1 MNEKEFQVIQ
11 EAKRIMEDNG
21 ILGIQFMQFKNGIAV
36 FEGFGKRKD
45 EYVNYIVDIE
55 EAIENEEII
64 IKRVNILVEVYEEDG
79 EIDVTIN
86 TWTWD
91 NNMEEI
97 DFQDE
102 TVKTYKRMDAAVK
115 RAKQIVQE
123 IMGANL
129 EIVRL

>member
-21 ILGIQFMQFKNGIAV
+21 ILGIQFMTFKDGIAV
-36 FEGFGKRKD
+36 YEGFGKGND
-45 EYVNYIVDIE
+45 EYVNYTVDVE

-102 TVKTYKRMDAAVK
+102 IVKTYKRKHAAVK
-115 RAKQIVQE
+115 RAKKLAQE
-123 IMGANL
+123 TMGANL

>member
-21 ILGIQFMQFKNGIAV
+21 ILGIQFMTFKDGIAV
-36 FEGFGKRKD
+36 YEGFGKGND
-45 EYVNYIVDIE
+45 EYVNYTVDVE

>member
-1 MNEKEFQVIQ
+1 MNEQEFQVIQ

-21 ILGIQFMQFKNGIAV
+21 ILGIQFMTFKDGIAV
-36 FEGFGKRKD
+36 FEGFGKGND
-45 EYVNYIVDIE
+45 EYVNYTVDVE

-91 NNMEEI
+91 NNMQEI